1 MKKDK
6 EHLGFSKGVNDYY
19 NHYITVA
26 DAKAGVL
33 IAISF
38 VVFDFLKDLKHCSN
52 LENFLFYCSS
62 ILLMLTC
69 AFSVCAVFP
78 RNPKKKKGVVFWE
91 NVKEF
96 KNDKEY
102 YDNVTKLDL
111 NKIEKTYSIQNY
123 HLSKLLSRKYFFIRI
138 TIIVF
143 IPSLIS
149 LSILYFLN

>member
-1 MKKDK
+1 MKKEE

-19 NHYITVA
+19 NLYITVA

-38 VVFDFLKDLKHCSN
+38 VVFDFLKDLKHCNN
-52 LENFLFYCSS
+52 LENFLFYSSS

-69 AFSVCAVFP
+69 AFSVFAVFP
-78 RNPKKKKGVVFWE
+78 RKPKKNKGVVFWE

-102 YDNVTKLDL
+102 YEKVTKLDL
-111 NKIEKTYSIQNY
+111 NKIEETYSTQNY
-123 HLSKLLSRKYFFIRI
+123 LLSKLLSRKYYFIRI
-138 TIIVF
+138 AIIVF
-143 IPSLIS
+143 IPSIIC
-149 LSILYFLN
+149 LSILYILN